1 MDFRGTISLVHF
13 CCIDD
18 GKILFF
24 NFGSLDTPYQD
35 LIEVGRSILF
45 PRDEYLNQGSSF
57 EISTILW
64 TLTTDFGNWT
74 YFLWTLTTDFRIWLP
89 GFNMQYRHRSRGS
102 FCQYGS
108 SFLWSTML
116 KTQPIGH
123 TMILPCPRDHCTRR
137 QQKRRFATQIGRNVL
152 GKIAPQI
159 SRIAPHL
166 TPKAACEAR
175 RLMWDGN
182 GQEGAVC
189 DHILVRKFFCQTKT
203 FSKKKQSR
211 FRNRKKSKKNKKK
224 QKSNYIFKIIFS
236 KLYIPN
242 YIFKIIFSKLC
253 IQNYIFKIIFSKL
266 YFQHY
271 YFRKCQPIRG
281 LCDI

>member
-1 MDFRGTISLVHF
+1 
-13 CCIDD
+13 
-18 GKILFF
+18 
-24 NFGSLDTPYQD
+24 
-35 LIEVGRSILF
+35 
-45 PRDEYLNQGSSF
+45 
-57 EISTILW
+57 
-64 TLTTDFGNWT
+64 
-74 YFLWTLTTDFRIWLP
+74 
-89 GFNMQYRHRSRGS
+89 MQYRHRSRGS

-189 DHILVRKFFCQTKT
+189 DHILVRKFFLPNKNI
-203 FSKKKQSR
+203 FEKKPKSIP
-211 FRNRKKSKKNKKK
+211 KSKKNKNPFHGIVCGVLFANKDFFRWTLKGQYFVQKFGTMSHDFENVVLMFERNFQRGTKDKK
-224 QKSNYIFKIIFS
+224 SLLAKRTPTTMPILHFKTSGF
-236 KLYIPN
+236 LNECPGWIP
-242 YIFKIIFSKLC
+242 
-253 IQNYIFKIIFSKL
+253 
-266 YFQHY
+266 
-271 YFRKCQPIRG
+271 
-281 LCDI
+281 